1 MMYQKM
7 QSPPRY
13 NHLWKYTPWREVSP
27 GKLSDKPE
35 FQESGLV
42 YLNSESEQSMG
53 FSVQTEGSVPLS
65 SEDIARACL
74 SQEATKT
81 HVIDLNGNEDM
92 INLRI
97 DANSEFSIM
106 RIHFNVKQS
115 SKVCVE
121 VVGTASW
128 FGLLITGEINSNCH
142 FDFGYSEKLPESS
155 RVVRC
160 EDWRLNRSSVFN
172 MAGLST
178 QSFRRKS
185 DLRISLEESSS
196 EFYGSLAVHGLGS
209 KKDDTHVEIDH
220 QVGNTFSDLNIKTAC
235 DESSR
240 SISTGRLYIREG
252 ADGVD
257 SGQVFRNLLLSE
269 KARADSIPE
278 LEVYADDV
286 QARHGAASAP
296 VDEELIYYLMSR
308 GLDRENSIST
318 LVEGFLADAYSNLKS
333 EKLREEMRTRLRI
346 HLDCLS
352 NH

>member
-7 QSPPRY
+7 QNPPRY

-27 GKLSDKPE
+27 NKLSDNPKFVEPR
-35 FQESGLV
+35 LV
-42 YLNSESEQSMG
+42 YLNSESEESMG
-53 FSVQTEGSVPLS
+53 FSIKTQQSETLP
-65 SEDIARACL
+65 SEDIARVCL
-74 SQEATKT
+74 SQEAHQTNA
-81 HVIDLNGNEDM
+81 IELNGCDEI

-97 DANSEFSIM
+97 DANSEFSII
-106 RIHFNVKQS
+106 RIHFDVKKS
-115 SKVCVE
+115 SKVCIE
-121 VVGTASW
+121 VVGSASW
-128 FGLLITGEINSNCH
+128 FGLLITGNINPNCH
-142 FDFGYSEKLPESS
+142 LDFGYSEKLPEAS

-209 KKDDTHVEIDH
+209 KKDDMHVEIDH

-257 SGQVFRNLLLSE
+257 SGQVFRNLLLSQ

-296 VDEELIYYLMSR
+296 VDEELVYYLMSR
-308 GLDRENSIST
+308 GLDRENAIST